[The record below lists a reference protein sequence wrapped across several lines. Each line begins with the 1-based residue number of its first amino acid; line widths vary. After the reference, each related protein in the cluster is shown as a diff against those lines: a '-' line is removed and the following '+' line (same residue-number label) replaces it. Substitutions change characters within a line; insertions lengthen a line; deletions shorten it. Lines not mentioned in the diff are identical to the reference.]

1 MATTIQPDTGIPISF
16 QPVTLFDYMRMV
28 GMVWKHRLD
37 TVALGTFELR
47 YFFVVIGPED
57 NVI

>member
-1 MATTIQPDTGIPISF
+1 
-16 QPVTLFDYMRMV
+16 
-28 GMVWKHRLD
+28 MVWKHRLD

-57 NVI
+57 NVV